1 MQFSG
6 LHVYLMIL
14 FLVLVQS
21 KEISMVESYSVESNF
36 ELGLGYFLAF
46 SLLIFFILIWMISL
60 FTSIIN
66 INHYHLFPYIN
77 YSSLLIQSIQ
87 T

>member
-14 FLVLVQS
+14 FLVLVQT

-46 SLLIFFILIWMISL
+46 SLLIFFILI
-60 FTSIIN
+60 
-66 INHYHLFPYIN
+66 
-77 YSSLLIQSIQ
+77 
-87 T
+87 